1 MSPPPK
7 PSLRSPLPSR
17 GKKRRP
23 GEFLGDLE
31 YLDRAEALLQ
41 AVERCC
47 DRINDETEIDI
58 DNQRVGSMLTL
69 VFRDGSQ
76 IVINLQK
83 PLHEVWMATR
93 SGGTHYRFDG
103 QCWQDS
109 KGAGEF
115 YEQLSRQ
122 ASLQAGSPCAFSS
135 TA

>member
-1 MSPPPK
+1 MAGV
-7 PSLRSPLPSR
+7 LQRLLNYNV
-17 GKKRRP
+17 GHHHHAAIVMT
-23 GEFLGDLE
+23 DLE
-31 YLDRAEALLQ
+31 YLERAEALLQ

-47 DRINDETEIDI
+47 DRINDETEVDI

-69 VFRDGSQ
+69 VFANGSQ

-83 PLHEVWMATR
+83 PLHEVWMAAR

-103 QCWQDS
+103 LCWQDS

-115 YEQLSRQ
+115 FEQLSRQ
-122 ASLQAGSPCAFSS
+122 AAAQAGAALCFIPP